1 LCGVEASTGDVPI
14 CVRDRNQVL
23 DGAIAQ
29 LALDQ
34 GHPGFA
40 CSLLVVLGPDQTHI
54 GRAIGQEWHGS
65 WLDNF
70 GHFEGKSW
78 RDCVELMS
86 ESFHEA
92 AQAVRTIQAA
102 FTG

>member
-1 LCGVEASTGDVPI
+1 MAYTRALVLVAIFTLC
-14 CVRDRNQVL
+14 Q
-23 DGAIAQ
+23 
-29 LALDQ
+29 
-34 GHPGFA
+34 A
-40 CSLLVVLGPDQTHI
+40 CSLSDHPVAQSKLGKPSSLEALVWEVLGPDQTHI

-92 AQAVRTIQAA
+92 ARAVLTIQAA